1 MKIFLQ
7 GVLDFFKKGP
17 QFEMIQQKDGGFL
30 TIDRSN
36 LFTRRS
42 ITNNSIQESDRSNI
56 PSEPS
61 NVQIEIIQQKD
72 GGFLTIDRSN
82 FLTRRSITNKS
93 IQEIDRSNIPS
104 EPSKVQRTLSS
115 FFQFRFRLPSL
126 HALLHSLQ
134 EAFSQLFT
142 RKELPSSNR

>member
-17 QFEMIQQKDGGFL
+17 QFEMIQQKDGGYL

-36 LFTRRS
+36 FLTRRS
-42 ITNNSIQESDRSNI
+42 ITNKSIQESEG
-56 PSEPS
+56 P
-61 NVQIEIIQQKD
+61 QIEIIQQKD

-93 IQEIDRSNIPS
+93 IQESDCSNIPS

>member
-42 ITNNSIQESDRSNI
+42 ITNNSIQESEQESKG
-56 PSEPS
+56 P
-61 NVQIEIIQQKD
+61 QIEIIQQED

-93 IQEIDRSNIPS
+93 IQESDCSNIPS

>member
-17 QFEMIQQKDGGFL
+17 QFEMIQQKDGGYL

-36 LFTRRS
+36 FLTRRS
-42 ITNNSIQESDRSNI
+42 ITNNSIQESEQESKG
-56 PSEPS
+56 P
-61 NVQIEIIQQKD
+61 QIEIIQQED

-93 IQEIDRSNIPS
+93 IQESDRSNIPS